1 MQVPS
6 KSPIHHWV
14 TPFLSINMTVI
25 YIIKKWWNDMKWCQ
39 GQRISLYVHDFPD
52 ENFHEMLFFCG
63 SSQVSKRKQVV
74 NHGDFPPE
82 ILHSRNHQLRQH
94 QTGLLKQQRC
104 EFSNKKMYYVEC
116 TTLLVVESTA
126 CSRSFKHWVAKHP
139 GITQYGIRNC
149 CSKIQFSAPKPKT
162 IWFWSKLQKDFF
174 KKYQRQNMNGGE
186 VV

>member
-1 MQVPS
+1 MCTIVYIILCIYIYINCIFLNSKFHDRYCFTQHVTDILSWEFMQVPS

-94 QTGLLKQQRC
+94 QTGLLKQGNDENSHGRH
-104 EFSNKKMYYVEC
+104 
-116 TTLLVVESTA
+116 
-126 CSRSFKHWVAKHP
+126 FKEWVTHD
-139 GITQYGIRNC
+139 N
-149 CSKIQFSAPKPKT
+149 T
-162 IWFWSKLQKDFF
+162 I
-174 KKYQRQNMNGGE
+174 
-186 VV
+186 